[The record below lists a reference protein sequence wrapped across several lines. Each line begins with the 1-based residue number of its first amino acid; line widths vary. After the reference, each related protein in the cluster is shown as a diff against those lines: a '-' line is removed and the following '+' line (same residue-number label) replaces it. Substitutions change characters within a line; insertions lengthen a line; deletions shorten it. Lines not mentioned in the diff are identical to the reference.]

1 MRRSARGRLVVTLAA
16 IPVLPA
22 LPALLHLLRMNPDDF
37 RRHGHQ
43 LVDWMADYMRD
54 VGALPV
60 TPAVRPGDVL
70 RQLPSSPPENG
81 EPFDTLLQDFTRVI
95 VPGMTHWNHPG
106 WFAYFPAN
114 NSPPSVLAEMLT
126 ATLGAQCMSWA
137 TSPAATELEQV
148 TMEWLRQMLGLPKDF
163 TGVIQDTASTA
174 TLVALLSARER
185 ATDHAASVTGLAGSG
200 ARLTVYASSEA
211 HSSIDKGV
219 KLAGYGLEQLRR
231 VPVDQ
236 AYALMPEELDRMIA
250 ADRKAGFVPACVV
263 ATVGTTSSAAIDPL
277 PRIAEVCR
285 RHAVWLHVDAAYAG
299 TAAIVPEL
307 RHLFDGVEQADSF
320 VFNPHKWM
328 LVNFDCSAYFVRDR
342 ETLLRTFQVTP
353 EYLRTAD
360 DSEVVNFRD
369 WGIQLGRRF
378 RALKLW
384 FVIRSYGVEGLRGMI
399 RKHVELARGLAGR
412 IEAEPGFELM
422 APVRF
427 GLVCFRCRPEGY
439 DKNDASLDELNRRV
453 LARVNATRRVHLTH
467 TRLEG
472 RYVIRVAIGQRQT
485 ERAHVEELWRLIQEA
500 ASKVTSELSSRT

>member
-1 MRRSARGRLVVTLAA
+1 MHS
-16 IPVLPA
+16 
-22 LPALLHLLRMNPDDF
+22 DDF

-43 LVDWMADYMRD
+43 LVDWMADYMRG
-54 VGALPV
+54 VGGLPI
-60 TPAVRPGDVL
+60 TPAVEPGDIL
-70 RQLPSSPPENG
+70 RQLPTSPPENG
-81 EPFDTLLQDFTRVI
+81 EPFDRLLRDFTRII

-114 NSPPSVLAEMLT
+114 NSPPSVLAEMLI

-185 ATDHAASVTGLAGSG
+185 ATDHAAGVSGLAATGV
-200 ARLTVYASSEA
+200 RLTVYASSEA
-211 HSSIDKGV
+211 HSSIDKAV

-236 AYALMPEELDRMIA
+236 AYALMPDALDRMIA
-250 ADRKAGFVPACVV
+250 DDKKAGFVPACVV
-263 ATVGTTSSAAIDPL
+263 ATVGTTSSTAIDPVA
-277 PRIAEVCR
+277 RIAEVCR
-285 RHAVWLHVDAAYAG
+285 RHAVWVHVDAAYAG
-299 TAAIVPEL
+299 TAAMVPEL

-342 ETLLRTFQVTP
+342 ETLLRTFQITP
-353 EYLRTAD
+353 EYLRTAQD
-360 DSEVVNFRD
+360 AEVVNYRD

-384 FVIRSYGVEGLRGMI
+384 FVIRSYGIEGLRGLV
-399 RKHVELARGLAGR
+399 RKHVRLARELTR
-412 IEAEPGFELM
+412 WIEATSGFELM
-422 APVRF
+422 APVPL
-427 GLVCFRCRPEGY
+427 GLVCLRHRPPGMGA
-439 DKNDASLDELNRRV
+439 DDPRLHELNAAL

-467 TRLEG
+467 TLLGG

-485 ERAHVEELWRLIQEA
+485 ERAHVEEVWRLIQEA
-500 ASKVTSELSSRT
+500 AVAEGGK